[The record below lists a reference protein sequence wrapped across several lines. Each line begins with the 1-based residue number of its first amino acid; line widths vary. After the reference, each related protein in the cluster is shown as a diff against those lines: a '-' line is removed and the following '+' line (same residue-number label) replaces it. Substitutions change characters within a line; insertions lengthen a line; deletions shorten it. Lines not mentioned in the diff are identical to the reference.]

1 MSAPSPAGATGPAAA
16 GLRERKKARTRRAIQ
31 DHALRLFAE
40 HGYDNTTVE
49 RIAAAAEVSPST
61 FFRYFPTKEDLLLR
75 DEYDPLLAEA
85 FRAQPPH
92 LPPLAALRAAFRAV
106 TEEAGD
112 ADLES
117 ALLRVRLAMSV
128 PAARARTLENLLSMM
143 DVLAGVAA
151 ERTGADPRGPA
162 VRVFAGS
169 VLGALLP
176 VMATWVESDGRT
188 PLADLVDEALTLLSE
203 GLPV

>member
-1 MSAPSPAGATGPAAA
+1 MISPSPAGAPGPAVA

-40 HGYDNTTVE
+40 HGYEATTVE
-49 RIAAAAEVSPST
+49 RIAEAAEVSPST

-75 DEYDPLLAEA
+75 DEYDPLLAEV

-92 LPPLAALRAAFRAV
+92 LPPLDALRAAFRAV

-117 ALLRVRLAMSV
+117 ALFRVRLAMTV

-143 DVLAGVAA
+143 DQLGDAVA
-151 ERTGADPRGPA
+151 ERAGADPRAPA
-162 VRVFAGS
+162 VRVFAGA

-176 VMATWVESDGRT
+176 AMLTWAESGGATT
-188 PLADLVDEALTLLSE
+188 LADLVDEALTLLSA